1 MAETALT
8 RVSKAKAQALAET
21 NGKRGEVLL
30 SLVEDQEWLNPTLLV
45 VLSTQLVQS
54 TLLGVLAARLFGG
67 WGVVAAT
74 VINVT
79 LFFVV
84 AEVAPK
90 TWAIQHTD
98 RAALAAARPIK
109 ALAGW
114 GPLKLLSRGLIG
126 LTNVLLP
133 GKGLKRGPYTSEEEL
148 LAVADLAVEDA
159 VIEAEERRLIESVIE
174 LGDTVVRE
182 VMVPRTDM
190 VTVTADFRVADAMEV
205 AILNGYSR
213 IPVCGEGIDD
223 IVGIVHAK
231 DLMRAERDDHE
242 DRAGERAGPAGP
254 LRARDQGRGRPA
266 AGDAAAAVPHGDRDR
281 RVRRHRR
288 AGHPRGHHRGAAR
301 RDRRRV
307 RRRGRHDRAAARRRL
322 PGERAHGRST
332 R

>member
-1 MAETALT
+1 MSTTEIAIAVAVVLLFLLSIVLAVAETALT
-8 RVSKAKAQALAET
+8 RVSRAKAQALAET
-21 NGKRGEVLL
+21 SGKKGRTLL
-30 SLVEDQEWLNPTLLV
+30 ALVENQEWLNPTLLL

-54 TLLGVLAARLFGG
+54 TMLGVLASRLFGG

-74 VINVT
+74 VVNVT

-98 RAALAAARPIK
+98 RAALAFAGPIK

-148 LAVADLAVEDA
+148 LAVADLAVEDDI
-159 VIEAEERRLIESVIE
+159 IEAEERELIESVIE

-190 VTVTADFRVADAMEV
+190 ITVTGDFRVDAAMEV
-205 AILNGYSR
+205 AILN
-213 IPVCGEGIDD
+213 
-223 IVGIVHAK
+223 
-231 DLMRAERDDHE
+231 
-242 DRAGERAGPAGP
+242 
-254 LRARDQGRGRPA
+254 
-266 AGDAAAAVPHGDRDR
+266 
-281 RVRRHRR
+281 
-288 AGHPRGHHRGAAR
+288 
-301 RDRRRV
+301 
-307 RRRGRHDRAAARRRL
+307 
-322 PGERAHGRST
+322 
-332 R
+332 